1 MIDFAHR
8 RTVMV
13 DTQVRPSDVT
23 KFPIIDAMLQVPRE
37 RFVPDAKREAAYMG
51 GNLEIGEGRWMLEP
65 RTLSK
70 MLDALNA
77 GPDDLVL
84 DVAAG
89 QGYAAAILSRL
100 AQAVVAL
107 EEVPQLA
114 REAES
119 ILGEEGADN
128 VAVVTGDLR
137 EGAADL
143 GPFDVILIE
152 GGIEVLPEALEAQL
166 AERGRIAAIFMDGD
180 LGTVR
185 IGRKLGGV
193 ISWRD
198 GFNAGAPV
206 LGGFERKSEF
216 AL

>member
-1 MIDFAHR
+1 MTDYARR

-23 KFPIIDAMLQVPRE
+23 KFPIIDAMLHVPRE

-51 GNLEIGEGRWMLEP
+51 GNLDIGEGRWMLEP
-65 RTLSK
+65 RTLAK
-70 MLDALNA
+70 MLDGLNV
-77 GPDDLVL
+77 GPSDLVL

-107 EEVPQLA
+107 ESAKSLVS
-114 REAES
+114 EAET

-128 VAVVTGDLR
+128 VAVVNGPLA
-137 EGAADL
+137 EGAAQM
-143 GPFDVILIE
+143 GPFDVIMIE
-152 GGIEVLPEALEAQL
+152 GGIERLPEAIEDQL
-166 AERGRIAAIFMDGD
+166 VEGGRIAALFMQGD

-185 IGRKLGGV
+185 IGYKLGGR

-198 GFNAGAPV
+198 AFNAGAPV
-206 LGGFERKSEF
+206 LEGFSRRTEF